1 MVNRVVVGA
10 GYGLRDWLVQRM
22 TAVIMLLYTFF
33 FLTALAL
40 THPGDHA
47 SWKALF
53 SHTWMRIPTLLF
65 FLSMCLHLWV
75 GVRDILMDYVKLTG
89 LRLAFQVLVIVL
101 LAAYFAWAVQ
111 ILWRA

>member
-22 TAVIMLLYTFF
+22 TAVVMLLYTVF
-33 FLTALAL
+33 FLSALAA
-40 THPGDHA
+40 TRPMDHE
-47 SWKALF
+47 SWKGLF
-53 SHTWMRIPTLLF
+53 EHTWMRIPTLLF
-65 FLSMCLHLWV
+65 FLSLCLHLWV